1 MWAKRFR
8 TLVRKIRQVRQ
19 NSLLRTRKI
28 YLTKLIFLKRIFNV
42 TFSDFQPFF
51 FSIFSKFWEGF
62 PELRSSYPENF
73 LDKNCISLG
82 KTVEKN
88 FLSICLRKIEQKI
101 FDLLQNFFAT
111 VVRSAIYLSI
121 GKIEEFFLLAEK
133 HVI

>member
-51 FSIFSKFWEGF
+51 FRFFPNFEKGSQNCALPIRKTFWIKIAYLWGKL
-62 PELRSSYPENF
+62 LR
-73 LDKNCISLG
+73 
-82 KTVEKN
+82 KN
-88 FLSICLRKIEQKI
+88 FWAYVWEKLSKKFLIFCKTFSPRLSEVQYTCPLEKLR
-101 FDLLQNFFAT
+101 NFFCWP
-111 VVRSAIYLSI
+111 
-121 GKIEEFFLLAEK
+121 KNM
-133 HVI
+133 